1 MRTAKHCTN
10 GATHVHVHGDAVTVH
25 ADPTI
30 TTAYAV
36 LTPLVED
43 DRDARERI
51 NNATIT
57 SEKGQ
62 FAIRLPATTNHG
74 SGGTTIIGNG
84 GATVIQSGSTGVGQ
98 VNIVRGSGTIINGT
112 GTVFM
117 SGNGVTYTTIGGGV
131 HTAIYAPKG
140 SSLTAHTTSGD
151 ISTEGDLADVEVET
165 TSGDI
170 QLARTTGAITAES
183 ASGDI
188 AVSRACGPARLESSS
203 GDIETGAL
211 DQGGRLRA
219 SSGDIRACLAGKELL
234 EVRASSGDIELT
246 TSIDTTEDYLWW
258 RASSGRVRVNGSKRS
273 NSSRS

>member
-10 GATHVHVHGDAVTVH
+10 GATHVRVHGDDVTVY

-43 DRDARERI
+43 DNDARERI
-51 NNATIT
+51 NNAKIT

-62 FAIRLPATTNHG
+62 FAVRLPATTKHG
-74 SGGTTIIGNG
+74 SGGTTIIGNR
-84 GATVIQSGSTGVGQ
+84 GATVIQSGVGQ
-98 VNIVRGSGTIINGT
+98 VNIVSGSGTIINGT
-112 GTVFM
+112 GTVVM

-131 HTAIYAPKG
+131 HTAIYAPEG

-170 QLARTTGAITAES
+170 QLARTTGGITAES

-211 DQGGRLRA
+211 DRGGQLRA

-246 TSIDTTEDYLWW
+246 TLDTTEDYLLW

-273 NSSRS
+273 SSNRRS